1 MMKNIAN
8 VCICVWN
15 ICIMYQCQYSL
26 SKKDMLSSA
35 SQPSSHYPLLLVE
48 TVLHKLCCRTSPIFM
63 NKNSPQNKFIT
74 QSFRK
79 NELRTKIRL
88 FGLQSKY
95 TILYYTMLCY
105 INKLNR
111 NRVSK
116 KPTCFTVS
124 GACFLRS
131 SRTASTLASSFWSPC
146 RSFFPIS
153 RKH

>member
-1 MMKNIAN
+1 MIFFFFHFVGCCGEVALIITKILTLTLNSKWKSKILCIEKLKENDRCSSQKKSCREQTGKLLRIRRRRRSKMMKNIAN

-35 SQPSSHYPLLLVE
+35 LQPSSHYPLLLVE

-79 NELRTKIRL
+79 M
-88 FGLQSKY
+88 S
-95 TILYYTMLCY
+95 
-105 INKLNR
+105 
-111 NRVSK
+111 
-116 KPTCFTVS
+116 
-124 GACFLRS
+124 
-131 SRTASTLASSFWSPC
+131 
-146 RSFFPIS
+146 
-153 RKH
+153 